1 MTQPRRRPTAPPRA
15 PVAGYDEPERQ
26 PLARVVPAAPRQGRQ
41 GAQTRTP
48 QARAHQPPVTAPV
61 EPVGGELQLGFGMIV
76 VSLPVAFSFGQ
87 MLIDRSL
94 DAMPQMVGWTALV
107 LAYKGITAPGVARGF
122 LDWTGDSINLGPELR
137 ERLGIPEA
145 LPKVAP
151 RPRTRGVV
159 GWTDGLVADVK
170 NLRAAVAA
178 RRGDVIEGVRVPD
191 DSSALVSRA
200 GRAGTAAWSARAA
213 SGADADGAAVDAL
226 DDDADADEPPDAP
239 DIGLPV
245 VRLEDIADLDNLWVV
260 GPKGSGKTT
269 ILRRLLELRRGKHW
283 AIDPHATPGKWMRCT
298 VVGGGRDFAAI
309 DHQINTFIGWMD
321 GRYKHMGTGRITEA
335 ACKAARRTLVGDEW
349 RAIRKNLPGAKD
361 APSASTRLL
370 DILSEGRKAG
380 ICALAASHLD
390 TAEGMGISGEK
401 DMLKC
406 FDMIIYLG
414 AMATKCVPAA
424 ARMARPAVVYDPEHD
439 VWAQLLIALPTQP
452 DGEALEDDEEDAPAQ
467 AVAAPQR
474 QRQAMSAAASARPAP
489 APLDDMLTGLL
500 AGIAAPPPDP
510 ALASDL
516 SAVSP
521 ARAARLAAIMGRQ
534 GAAPVAVAAPVV
546 APRAPVSTGS
556 IGRRRRVDR
565 PARTTEPSEPSG
577 AAVAPSGAA
586 VPAVAPSGAAAP
598 AVAPSGA
605 AVPALEVAP
614 HALVPTAPP
623 SGQTVAGIAAVPLAP
638 AAEVLEETVIVD
650 QPGGNRVIVNVLRE
664 HAGKRTPATKKA
676 RQGARITDDRRLA
689 RIAYYTHAAHDQ
701 IPFTRAYQR
710 APTGLGKG
718 NHNAMHAIYQAAKVK
733 DGTP

>member
-1 MTQPRRRPTAPPRA
+1 MTQPRRRPTAAPRA
-15 PVAGYDEPERQ
+15 PVAGFDEPERQ
-26 PLARVVPAAPRQGRQ
+26 PLARVAPAAPHQGRQ
-41 GAQTRTP
+41 GGQQARSTPQTRTP
-48 QARAHQPPVTAPV
+48 QARAHQPPVTAPD

-107 LAYKGITAPGVARGF
+107 LVYRGITAPGVARGF
-122 LDWTGDSINLGPELR
+122 LDWTGDSVNLGPELR

-170 NLRAAVAA
+170 NLCAAVAA
-178 RRGDVIEGVRVPD
+178 RRGEVIEGVLAPD
-191 DSSALVSRA
+191 APAASA
-200 GRAGTAAWSARAA
+200 GRAGTAAWSAHAA

-226 DDDADADEPPDAP
+226 DDADADEPPDAP

-269 ILRRLLELRRGKHW
+269 VLRRLLELRRGKHW
-283 AIDPHATPGKWMRCT
+283 AIDPHATPGKWPDCT

-309 DHQINTFIGWMD
+309 DRQINTCIGWMD
-321 GRYKHMGTGRITEA
+321 GRYKNMGTGRITEA
-335 ACKAARRTLVGDEW
+335 ECKAARRTLVGDEW

-380 ICALAASHLD
+380 ICAMAASHLD

-414 AMATKCVPAA
+414 AMATKCIPAA

-439 VWAQLLIALPTQP
+439 VWAQVLIALPTTP
-452 DGEALEDDEEDAPAQ
+452 AGDALEDEEEDAPAQ
-467 AVAAPQR
+467 AAQAAAPQR
-474 QRQAMSAAASARPAP
+474 QRQAVAAAAPARPTIRLTPPA
-489 APLDDMLTGLL
+489 APLEDMLTGLL
-500 AGIAAPPPDP
+500 SGIAAPPPDP

-534 GAAPVAVAAPVV
+534 GAAPVAVAAPVAAPVEIAPAPATASPPVDGRTEADAPV
-546 APRAPVSTGS
+546 APLVGIAPAP
-556 IGRRRRVDR
+556 D
-565 PARTTEPSEPSG
+565 
-577 AAVAPSGAA
+577 AAPPPVADVAPS
-586 VPAVAPSGAAAP
+586 VPSQDG
-598 AVAPSGA
+598 
-605 AVPALEVAP
+605 
-614 HALVPTAPP
+614 PP
-623 SGQTVAGIAAVPLAP
+623 SPTIQGVA
-638 AAEVLEETVIVD
+638 VD
-650 QPGGNRVIVNVLRE
+650 QPGGGKVYVYVSQNAGRAARPRRRE
-664 HAGKRTPATKKA
+664 
-676 RQGARITDDRRLA
+676 GAIAMRDRRRRLG
-689 RIAYYTHAAHDQ
+689 RIAYYTEAATKG
-701 IPFTRAYQR
+701 IPFTRAYQN
-710 APTGLGKG
+710 APEEFGKG
-718 NHNAMHAIYQAAKVK
+718 NSNEMHAVYQVAKAK
-733 DGTP
+733 KGNSAS